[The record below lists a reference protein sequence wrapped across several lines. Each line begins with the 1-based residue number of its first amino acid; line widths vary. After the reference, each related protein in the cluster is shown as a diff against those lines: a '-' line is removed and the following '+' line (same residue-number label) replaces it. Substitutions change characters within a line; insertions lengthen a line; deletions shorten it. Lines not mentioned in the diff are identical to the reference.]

1 MNHRADQINALK
13 RFKEAYYYLQFHWD
27 RGGRNLNDLDAISR
41 YPFHRSF
48 DELDVV
54 GWVNDMIYEMR
65 SYERVNETGLSA
77 ADIHNLKKILHEK
90 RDDIGCVSVHTVYDL
105 FDKLKYLEYNKNII
119 EFHQMLVDAMPD
131 LPNSTPEEQKAFDEA
146 WEKFY
151 SIPFTISF
159 GGKSVTINNEATI
172 YNGIVDTLKEMI
184 DNCL

>member
-1 MNHRADQINALK
+1 MNHRADQIDALK
-13 RFKEAYYYLQFHWD
+13 RFKEAYYNLSFHWD
-27 RGGRNLNDLDAISR
+27 RGGRSLNDLDAISR
-41 YPFHRSF
+41 YPFHKSL

-77 ADIHNLKKILHEK
+77 DDTRNLLKILREK
-90 RDDIGCVSVHTVYDL
+90 KDDIGCVSVKTVHDL
-105 FDKLKYLEYNKNII
+105 LNKLKYLEYNKGII

-131 LPNSTPEEQKAFDEA
+131 LPNNTDEEQKAFDKA

-151 SIPFTISF
+151 STPFTISF
-159 GGKSVTINNEATI
+159 GGKSVTIENEATI
-172 YNGIVDTLKEMI
+172 YNGIVDTLKELI